1 MNTISAKEY
10 KKLYKID
17 QKEIKFEINEVHK
30 KAITLLN
37 PQKGEKIVDLG
48 CGTGEV
54 VKLLSDIGVEAVGVD
69 YMEEFLEV
77 AIKNNPSSTFI
88 LADIRK
94 LPFENESFDKF
105 SCLGTLVYLS
115 KNDMKLVLYEINRIL
130 KTNGI
135 GIIRVG
141 TSINKIGRFF
151 LRIYKRESIFH
162 SYLYSQKFYENFFKD
177 AGFEIV
183 KIEKSL
189 DKTYRGTKKLFFKVF
204 HIFFASTWFIVKKNQ

>member
-17 QKEIKFEINEVHK
+17 QREIKFEINEVHK

-37 PQKGEKIVDLG
+37 PQEGEKIVDLG
-48 CGTGEV
+48 CGTGEL
-54 VKLLSDIGVEAVGVD
+54 VKLLSDRGVEAVGVD

-77 AIKNNPSSTFI
+77 AIKNNPLSTFI

-105 SCLGTLVYLS
+105 SCLGTLVCLS
-115 KNDMKLVLYEINRIL
+115 KDDVKLALYEINRIL
-130 KTNGI
+130 KPNGI
-135 GIIRVG
+135 GVIRVG
-141 TSINKIGRFF
+141 TAVNKIGRFL

-162 SYLYSQKFYENFFKD
+162 SYLYSKKFYENCLKSS
-177 AGFEIV
+177 GFEIIH
-183 KIEKSL
+183 IERSL
-189 DKTYRGTKKLFFKVF
+189 DKNYKGIKKLFFKVF